1 MTSILGVL
9 RLIGCLLVLGGPAA
23 APFISTL
30 F

>member
-1 MTSILGVL
+1 MTSILGVVL
-9 RLIGCLLVLGGPAA
+9 LVGCLLVLGGTAA